1 MSLQPTS
8 PISGHAVD
16 DSVDIIGAT
25 PIAASSQGRKSN
37 LWLMLAAFLVVLGGG
52 FALWRVLGSRGGS
65 PQGMPMSQAVP
76 VTLERLQNG
85 LHTDSVSY
93 VGTLDSQSGVLLQ
106 PEADGR
112 ITRLYVS
119 SGERVAA
126 GDPIMELSADRSQ
139 AELNASLASVSAA
152 RSARDNARAQLRSLE
167 AQRISAEADVNLQ
180 NIEYDRTQRLVA
192 EGALSQQSL
201 DEIERDRDAA
211 LASLSAAVEEI
222 EAAQASL
229 AQADAFFTQSEA
241 TAAATREDL
250 LDKTV
255 TAPIAG
261 IVGDIPVKLG
271 DYVQV
276 GSTLTTITQN
286 EDLEI
291 EVSVPAEQA
300 GRLQPGMLVE
310 LLAFGSNEPLA
321 DGSLTFVSPQTDVNT
336 QTVLAKAQ
344 FSNVAGRLQDNQ
356 RVDVRIVFDE
366 RPGLLVPATA
376 ITRLGGQAFVYVAA
390 DPEPSEQAESES
402 TSAIPPA
409 QAASQSEPQQIAKLR
424 PVTLGSMQGN
434 DIQVLDGLSPGET
447 IVTSGLLNLQD
458 GTPIMPQSEA
468 PADGPGAPQPSTE

>member
-1 MSLQPTS
+1 MSLQ
-8 PISGHAVD
+8 SGPPLD
-16 DSVDIIGAT
+16 GPPLENSVDIIET
-25 PIAASSQGRKSN
+25 ASSPSSSQARKGN

-52 FALWRVLGSRGGS
+52 FALWRVLGSRAGA
-65 PQGMPMSQAVP
+65 PQGMPLSQAVP

-85 LHTDSVSY
+85 MHQDSVSY
-93 VGTLDSQSGVLLQ
+93 VGTLDSQAGVLLQ

-112 ITRLYVS
+112 ITRVYVS
-119 SGERVAA
+119 SGDRVTA
-126 GDPIMELSADRSQ
+126 GDAIMELSADRSQ
-139 AELNASLASVSAA
+139 AELNAALANVSAA
-152 RSARDNARAQLRSLE
+152 RSARDNSRAQLRSLE
-167 AQRISAEADVNLQ
+167 AQRISIEADVNLQ

-192 EGALSQQSL
+192 EGALSQQNL

-211 LASLSAAVEEI
+211 LASLQAAIEEI

-229 AQADAFFTQSEA
+229 DQADAFFVQSEA
-241 TAAATREDL
+241 TASATREDL

-271 DYVQV
+271 DYVQL

-286 EDLEI
+286 DNLEI
-291 EVSVPAEQA
+291 DVSVPAEQA

-310 LLAFGSNEPLA
+310 LLTFGNTEPMA
-321 DGSLTFVSPQTDVNT
+321 DGAITFISPQADINT

-344 FSNVAGRLQDNQ
+344 FSNAAGRLQDNQ
-356 RVDVRIVFDE
+356 RIDVRIVFDE

-376 ITRLGGQAFVYVAA
+376 ITRLGGQAFVYVATE
-390 DPEPSEQAESES
+390 PEPSDQEDAGP

-409 QAASQSEPQQIAKLR
+409 QAANQSAPQQIAKLR
-424 PVTLGSMQGN
+424 PITLGTMQGN

-458 GTPIMPQSEA
+458 GMPIMPQSDA
-468 PADGPGAPQPSTE
+468 PAEGQGSPQASTE